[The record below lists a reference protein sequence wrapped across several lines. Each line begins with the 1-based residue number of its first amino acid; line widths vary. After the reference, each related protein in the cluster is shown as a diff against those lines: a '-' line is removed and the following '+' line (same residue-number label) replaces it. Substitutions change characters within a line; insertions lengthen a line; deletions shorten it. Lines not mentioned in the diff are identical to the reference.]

1 MQRFHHRFNASLSV
15 CLLALLV
22 LSLSTGCRYRP
33 DGARPDRV
41 SEQSYPEVTVQD
53 SLRTRIV
60 MSAPTVRNDA
70 GTPMSVTVP
79 VRYIPLRRR
88 VIFGNADVPA
98 QYRFIFLQADG
109 TPLDPDPAWKYIT
122 LPPRTQV
129 FLTGAAMDL
138 GATDWRC
145 ELRPND
151 VEDVTPLRPFD

>member
-1 MQRFHHRFNASLSV
+1 MQLHRNRFVAPLCV
-15 CLLALLV
+15 GLLALLV
-22 LSLSTGCRYRP
+22 LPLSTGCRYRP
-33 DGARPDRV
+33 DAARTDRV

-60 MSAPTVRNDA
+60 MSTPTVRNDP
-70 GTPMSVTVP
+70 GTPMAVTVP

-109 TPLDPDPAWKYIT
+109 TPLDPDPAWKYVT
-122 LPPRTQV
+122 LTPRNQV